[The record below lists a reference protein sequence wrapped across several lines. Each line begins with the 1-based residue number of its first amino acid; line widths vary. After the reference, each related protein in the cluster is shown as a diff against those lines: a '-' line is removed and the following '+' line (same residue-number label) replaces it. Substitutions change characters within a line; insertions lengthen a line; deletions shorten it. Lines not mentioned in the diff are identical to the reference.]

1 MTTWQ
6 LAAKLRA
13 LLSAGERRRWL
24 ALGPLLVLTGVIELL
39 GTALVF
45 MLVRVAGDPAAARTL
60 PAWRRLLS
68 VLPEA
73 GARALGQ
80 ASDRSIVLAAGVFVA
95 VFFVF
100 RSLVLLIVSG
110 AQSRAVADT
119 IAGISSRMFGSYLAA
134 PYPTHLR
141 YTSSEL
147 AYDATVAVERAVQ
160 TGLGSLTQVFAEL
173 LVSLGL
179 VVFLLIAA
187 PVVTLG
193 TASALG
199 VFVAATLVLTKRG
212 SRRWGKESEQRGR
225 QALKDAQ
232 ESLGGIREIK
242 ILGREDAF
250 EQSFLATQKSL
261 ARARRRHGWLVTV
274 PRVAIETI
282 FVSSVVL
289 VVALATLGGRSGRDV
304 VPLLGLFA
312 YAGFRLIPSA
322 NRLLL
327 HVDALRSAAAL
338 IDRLTSHRTAF
349 LRDLSQA
356 EPEPTQGAIEFRDQ
370 LTIEGLSYRYG
381 EGAPFVLSD
390 VSATIMR
397 GQSIG
402 VVGPTGAG
410 KSTLIDLIFGLLEPS
425 TGRIAVDG
433 VDIRR
438 ARRAWQRRIGYVPQ
452 TAFLFADSIR
462 QNIALGIPA
471 AAIDEARVREA
482 LELVQLASFVDAL
495 PAGLD
500 TEIGERGIRLS
511 GGQRQRVAIARAL
524 YHDPEL
530 LVLDEATAAL
540 DNKTERD
547 LTEAIE
553 RLRGRKTLI
562 VIAHRLTTVQR
573 CDALMFLSHGRLQAM
588 APFAELLRD
597 NAEFRAMASATLT
610 PPE

>member
-1 MTTWQ
+1 MWQ
-6 LAAKLRA
+6 LAAQLRA
-13 LLSAGERRRWL
+13 LLSPAERRRWL
-24 ALGPLLVLTGVIELL
+24 ALGPLLVSTGVIEML

-45 MLVRVAGDPAAARTL
+45 LLVRVAGDPAVARAL
-60 PAWRRLLS
+60 PAPW
-68 VLPEA
+68 LPEA
-73 GARALGQ
+73 IARGLAE
-80 ASDRSIVLAAGVFVA
+80 ASDRTIVLAVGIFVA
-95 VFFVF
+95 IFFIG
-100 RSLVLLIVSG
+100 RSLALLLVAG

-119 IAGISSRMFGSYLAA
+119 IAGVSSRLFAGYLAA

-160 TGLGSLTQVFAEL
+160 MGLGSLTHVFAEL

-179 VVFLLIAA
+179 MVFLLLAA
-187 PVVTLG
+187 PLVTLG
-193 TASALG
+193 TASTLA
-199 VFVAATLVLTKRG
+199 VFVAATLVITKRG

-250 EQSFLATQKSL
+250 GQSFATTQETL
-261 ARARRRHGWLVTV
+261 ARARRRHGWLTAV
-274 PRVAIETI
+274 PRIAIETI

-289 VVALATLGGRSGRDV
+289 VVALATVGGRSGRDV

-327 HVDALRSAAAL
+327 HVDSLRSAGAA
-338 IDRLTSHRTAF
+338 IDRLTSHRAEF
-349 LRDLSQA
+349 LRDLA
-356 EPEPTQGAIEFRDQ
+356 RVEPETDRGAIEFQDA
-370 LTIEGLSYRYG
+370 LTLERVSFRYG
-381 EGAPFVLSD
+381 DATPFVLSEI
-390 VSATIMR
+390 SATIRR

-425 TGRIAVDG
+425 VGRIAVDG
-433 VDIRR
+433 VDIRG

-452 TAFLFADSIR
+452 TAFLFADSLR
-462 QNIALGIPA
+462 KNIALGIPA
-471 AAIDEARVREA
+471 EAIDEGRVREA
-482 LELVQLASFVDAL
+482 LMLVQLAEFVDGL

-500 TEIGERGIRLS
+500 TPIGERGIRLS

-540 DNKTERD
+540 DNQTERE

-562 VIAHRLTTVQR
+562 VIAHRLSTVQR
-573 CDALMFLSHGRLQAM
+573 CDALMFLSQGRLQAM
-588 APFAELLRD
+588 LPFADLVRD
-597 NAEFRAMASATLT
+597 NAEFRAMASVGLN
-610 PPE
+610 PSN